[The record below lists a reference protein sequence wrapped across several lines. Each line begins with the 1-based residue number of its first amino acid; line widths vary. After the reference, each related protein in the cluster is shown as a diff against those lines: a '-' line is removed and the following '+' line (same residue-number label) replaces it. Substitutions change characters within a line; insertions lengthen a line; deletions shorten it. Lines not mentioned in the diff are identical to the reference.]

1 MLLFIPLRLPAWLVL
16 GLWFLVQWVYTAGYA
31 ISPGGSVAYLA
42 HVFGFLA
49 GALVALLVHGAQD
62 SRGEGA
68 AAT

>member
-1 MLLFIPLRLPAWLVL
+1 M
-16 GLWFLVQWVYTAGYA
+16 VQWVYTAGYA